1 MIGVRQPQAPD
12 VSSYVTVNFP
22 SQWDVRMRER
32 LHLICT
38 EAVLLHS
45 EQTLL
50 SRWTRVVIDCWSY
63 VQISMPNR
71 NLLCSIVKD
80 RLTSLSLSLKSLLVD
95 LVSAACPETIELNVM
110 AQRSVPPFSQGRY
123 GISSLI
129 FIGVEGCQFVIK
141 LLAFVDFLWHS
152 PDHFGQEGQPVNC
165 FEFLLFPRPI
175 TGRYER
181 NTVCL
186 LSTFSFPHSS
196 FASMLYCIPPLT
208 PCYKIGC
215 LRLED
220 TNDTSRMQS
229 KGFYS
234 RALISCVK
242 VTLPENLTLT
252 AVKLVV

>member
-1 MIGVRQPQAPD
+1 VPVCHD
-12 VSSYVTVNFP
+12 NF
-22 SQWDVRMRER
+22 
-32 LHLICT
+32 
-38 EAVLLHS
+38 
-45 EQTLL
+45 
-50 SRWTRVVIDCWSY
+50 
-63 VQISMPNR
+63 
-71 NLLCSIVKD
+71 K
-80 RLTSLSLSLKSLLVD
+80 
-95 LVSAACPETIELNVM
+95 
-110 AQRSVPPFSQGRY
+110 F
-123 GISSLI
+123 
-129 FIGVEGCQFVIK
+129 
-141 LLAFVDFLWHS
+141 LAFVDFLWHS

-165 FEFLLFPRPI
+165 FEFLLFPRPT

-186 LSTFSFPHSS
+186 LSTFSFPHSL

-208 PCYKIGC
+208 R